1 MGTPTVRTDARRSV
15 PAAERLTRRF
25 DPTEVDMSSHALER
39 DVRRALTSEPGLT
52 FSSLVV
58 HRVRDGVCLTG
69 VIESMSE
76 DTDVCSL
83 ARQAGGINE
92 VINRLRVRSAA
103 SG

>member
-1 MGTPTVRTDARRSV
+1 MGASTVRTDARRPV
-15 PAAERLTRRF
+15 PSTDRMARRF
-25 DPTEVDMSSHALER
+25 DPIEVDLSSHAVER

-69 VIESMSE
+69 VIESMAE
-76 DTDVCSL
+76 DTDVCGL
-83 ARQAGGINE
+83 ARKAGGINE
-92 VINRLRVRSAA
+92 VINRLLVRSAA